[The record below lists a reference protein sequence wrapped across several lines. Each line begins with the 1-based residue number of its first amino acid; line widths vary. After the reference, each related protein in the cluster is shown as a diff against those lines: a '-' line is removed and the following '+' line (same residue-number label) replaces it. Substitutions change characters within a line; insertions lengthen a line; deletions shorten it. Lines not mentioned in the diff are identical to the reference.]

1 MTHPSTIALTSSTVP
16 DAAHRMDRGTKC
28 GLTGMSQPATVT
40 RIPYGGSV
48 PLLRACVRLLLAL
61 VVVIGAGRE
70 GFAQPPAERWI
81 KALAEFDAID
91 RATPPPQGE
100 ILFLGSSTIVNWDTV
115 RAFPNF
121 RTLNRGVWSAS
132 LYDFVQRVDRVVIPY
147 APRLIVLYAGD
158 NDLNGG
164 ATSEQ
169 VAVAFEQFVTAIQA
183 KLPQTRIVFI
193 GLKPSPQRWSQIQ
206 RYRAANTLIREY
218 CGHDDRLA
226 FVDVDGPMLGWDEK
240 PRKELFV
247 EDGLHLSPQGYAL
260 WNVLL
265 RPFLQ

>member
-1 MTHPSTIALTSSTVP
+1 MRH
-16 DAAHRMDRGTKC
+16 
-28 GLTGMSQPATVT
+28 GLTGGSQPATVT
-40 RIPYGGSV
+40 GIPHGGPL

-61 VVVIGAGRE
+61 VVTLGAGQE
-70 GFAQPPAERWI
+70 AFAQPPAERWTR
-81 KALAEFDAID
+81 ALADFDALD
-91 RATPPPQGE
+91 RATPPLQGE
-100 ILFLGSSTIVNWDTV
+100 VLFLGSSTIVNWDLA
-115 RAFPNF
+115 RAFPGIKSI
-121 RTLNRGVWSAS
+121 NRGVWSSS
-132 LYDFVQRVDRVVIPY
+132 LFDQAQRIDRLVLPY
-147 APRLIVLYAGD
+147 APRLIVIYAGD

-169 VAVAFEQFVTAIQA
+169 VAVAFEQFVMGVQA

-206 RYRAANTLIREY
+206 RYRAANSLIREY

-240 PRKELFV
+240 PRKELYV
-247 EDGLHLSPQGYAL
+247 EDGLHLSQQGYAL

-265 RPFLQ
+265 RPFLVP

>member
-1 MTHPSTIALTSSTVP
+1 VP
-16 DAAHRMDRGTKC
+16 F
-28 GLTGMSQPATVT
+28 
-40 RIPYGGSV
+40 
-48 PLLRACVRLLLAL
+48 LRVCVRLLLAVIVL
-61 VVVIGAGRE
+61 IGAARDVS
-70 GFAQPPAERWI
+70 AQPPAERWAR
-81 KALAEFDAID
+81 ALIEFDAAD
-91 RATPPPQGE
+91 RAAPPTPGGV
-100 ILFLGSSTIVNWDTV
+100 LFLGSSTIVNWDV
-115 RAFPNF
+115 ARSFPGIKSI
-121 RTLNRGVWSAS
+121 NRGVWSSS
-132 LYDFVQRVDRVVIPY
+132 LLDQVQRIDRVVLPY

-169 VAVAFEQFVTAIQA
+169 VAVGFEQFVMAVQA

-206 RYRAANTLIREY
+206 RYRAANALIREY

-247 EDGLHLSPQGYAL
+247 EDGLHLSAQGYAL